1 MSILTKPIL
10 DLLMFLSGIV
20 PGHDLGIVIII
31 LTVIVRLI
39 LYPLS
44 RQSIRAQ
51 SKVALYK
58 DKLEEIKKK
67 YKTKEEQSRETMNFY
82 KENKINPFSG
92 CLPMVVQL
100 FILIALYQV
109 FIGILKSPNS
119 SINYTFLGF
128 LDLSQKNVV
137 LAVLA
142 GVSQIFASILAMK
155 RTASV
160 SQPGASDKSAAMQ
173 KALSRQ
179 MTYILPVFTVFIAL
193 NLPAG
198 LGLYWVVS
206 TLLGLG
212 QDYYLYKKFSPQK
225 VAEK

>member
-212 QDYYLYKKFSPQK
+212 QDYYLYKEFSPQK